1 MGVSF
6 LCSVLESVL
15 MSTSLS
21 YINLR
26 LEEGY
31 APARLMESYKEDT
44 GRPLAA
50 ILSLNTIAN
59 TIGAAGVGAQA
70 TILFGSKW
78 FGLVSAVTTILIL
91 IFSEI
96 IPKMIGTTYWRG
108 LMGFAARTIRVLIFV
123 LYPLVWVIEL
133 ITKAFPSDEDD
144 PSVSREEVLA
154 MVNVGEEEGVVDED
168 ENKIFSNL
176 MRLDTIHA
184 YDVMTPRV
192 VAKIAPEN
200 MTLRAYYDSDE
211 YDHFSRI
218 PLYSPAS
225 PEYIT
230 GYILRNDALE
240 NLTEDHFRKTL
251 GSIKRPLP
259 AFDQDLTLGT
269 IFDSMLKQKSQIAQI
284 IDEYGMFVGILTL
297 EDIIETIFGLEII
310 DENDTVIDMQQYARE
325 RWEQR
330 QKKYMKPS
338 AVSRQPSEVSSQPS
352 EVSRQKSEVSSQ
364 PSEVSHQKSEVRSQ
378 PSEVSSQP
386 SEVSRQESEVSRQP
400 SDVSRQPSEVSRQ
413 KSEVSRQKSE

>member
-1 MGVSF
+1 MGLLLLFLFGAMAVSF

-26 LEEGY
+26 EEEGY
-31 APARLMESYKEDT
+31 APAKLMSAYKEDT

-59 TIGAAGVGAQA
+59 TIGAAGVGMQA
-70 TILFGSKW
+70 TAVFGSKW
-78 FGLVSAVTTILIL
+78 FGLVSAITTILIL
-91 IFSEI
+91 FFGEI
-96 IPKMIGTTYWRG
+96 IPKVIGTTYWRE
-108 LMGFAARTIRVLIFV
+108 LMGFAARVIRVLIFV
-123 LYPLVWVIEL
+123 LYPLVWLVVL
-133 ITKAFPSDEDD
+133 ISRMVPDNEDD

-176 MRLDTIHA
+176 MRLDSIHA

-200 MTLRAYYDSDE
+200 MTLRAYYDNDE

-218 PLYSPAS
+218 PLYKPEA

-240 NLTEDHFRKTL
+240 DLTEDHFRKTL

-269 IFDSMLKQKSQIAQI
+269 IFDSMLKQKSQIAQV

-330 QKKYMKPS
+330 QKKYKKL
-338 AVSRQPSEVSSQPS
+338 AVNPDGEPTVNRQSNDGQSQGKGKVN
-352 EVSRQKSEVSSQ
+352 EE
-364 PSEVSHQKSEVRSQ
+364 
-378 PSEVSSQP
+378 
-386 SEVSRQESEVSRQP
+386 QEQHTDRE
-400 SDVSRQPSEVSRQ
+400 
-413 KSEVSRQKSE
+413 

>member
-1 MGVSF
+1 MGLLLVFLFGAMGVSF

-26 LEEGY
+26 EEEGY
-31 APARLMESYKEDT
+31 APAKLMSKYKDDT
-44 GRPLAA
+44 SRPLAA

-59 TIGAAGVGAQA
+59 TIGAAGVGMQA
-70 TILFGSKW
+70 AEIAPDNNLF
-78 FGLVSAVTTILIL
+78 FGIVSAITTILIL
-91 IFSEI
+91 VFSEI
-96 IPKMIGTTYWRG
+96 VPKVIGTTYWRH
-108 LMGFAARTIRVLIFV
+108 LMGFTARTIHFLIYA
-123 LYPLVWVIEL
+123 LYPFVILVEL
-133 ITKAFPSDEDD
+133 ITRAFPDNEDE
-144 PSVSREEVLA
+144 PSVSREEVLS

-176 MRLDTIHA
+176 MRLDSIHA

-200 MTLRAYYDSDE
+200 MTLRAYYDNDE

-218 PLYSPAS
+218 PLYKPEA

-230 GYILRNDALE
+230 GYVLRNDALE
-240 NLTEDHFRKTL
+240 ELTEDHFRKTL
-251 GSIKRPLP
+251 GGIKRALP
-259 AFDQDLTLGT
+259 AFDQDMTLGV

-330 QKKYMKPS
+330 QKKYRKVEGVKVEGVKDEADS
-338 AVSRQPSEVSSQPS
+338 GH
-352 EVSRQKSEVSSQ
+352 KDT
-364 PSEVSHQKSEVRSQ
+364 K
-378 PSEVSSQP
+378 
-386 SEVSRQESEVSRQP
+386 
-400 SDVSRQPSEVSRQ
+400 
-413 KSEVSRQKSE
+413 

>member
-1 MGVSF
+1 MGLLLLYLFIALGVSF
-6 LCSVLESVL
+6 LCSLLESTL

-26 LEEGY
+26 VEEGY
-31 APARLMESYKEDT
+31 APAKLMQQYKENT
-44 GRPLAA
+44 GKPLAA

-59 TIGAAGVGAQA
+59 TIGAAGVGVQA
-70 TILFGSKW
+70 TALFGSKW
-78 FGLVSAVTTILIL
+78 FGVVSAITTILIL
-91 IFSEI
+91 VFSEI
-96 IPKMIGTTYWRG
+96 IPKVLGTRYWRE
-108 LMGFAARTIRVLIFV
+108 LMGFAARTIQFLSFV
-123 LYPLVWVIEL
+123 LYPLVMLVEL
-133 ITKAFPSDEDD
+133 IAKLFGENDD

-176 MRLDTIHA
+176 MRLDSIHA

-192 VAKIAPEN
+192 VAKTAPES
-200 MTLRAYYDSDE
+200 MTLRAYYDNDE

-218 PLYSPAS
+218 PLYKPEA

-230 GYILRNDALE
+230 GYIMRNDALE
-240 NLTEDHFRKTL
+240 DLTEDHFRKTL

-325 RWEQR
+325 RWEMR
-330 QKKYMKPS
+330 QKKYKKVESPKTAEEPLKEES
-338 AVSRQPSEVSSQPS
+338 
-352 EVSRQKSEVSSQ
+352 QKSKEESSEETEHEHTDREQ
-364 PSEVSHQKSEVRSQ
+364 TGTV
-378 PSEVSSQP
+378 
-386 SEVSRQESEVSRQP
+386 
-400 SDVSRQPSEVSRQ
+400 
-413 KSEVSRQKSE
+413 

>member
-1 MGVSF
+1 MGLLLLFLFGAMAVSF

-15 MSTSLS
+15 MSASLS

-26 LEEGY
+26 EEEGY
-31 APARLMESYKEDT
+31 APAALMSKYKDDT

-59 TIGAAGVGAQA
+59 TVGAAGVGMQA
-70 TILFGSKW
+70 AAIAPDNKLF
-78 FGLVSAVTTILIL
+78 FGLVSAMTTILIL
-91 IFSEI
+91 VFAEI
-96 IPKMIGTTYWRG
+96 IPKVIGTTYWRE
-108 LMGFAARTIRVLIFV
+108 LMGFTARTIRALIFI
-123 LYPLVWVIEL
+123 LYPFVLLVEL
-133 ITKAFPSDEDD
+133 ITRMFPDNEDD

-168 ENKIFSNL
+168 ENKIFTNL
-176 MRLDTIHA
+176 MRLDSIHA

-200 MTLRAYYDSDE
+200 MTLRAYYDNDE

-218 PLYSPAS
+218 PLYKPEA

-230 GYILRNDALE
+230 GYVLRNDALE
-240 NLTEDHFRKTL
+240 ELTEDHFRKTL
-251 GSIKRPLP
+251 GGIKRPLP
-259 AFDQDLTLGT
+259 AFDQDLTLGV

-330 QKKYMKPS
+330 QKKYKKL
-338 AVSRQPSEVSSQPS
+338 AVNTDSQPT
-352 EVSRQKSEVSSQ
+352 VNRQSTDSQ
-364 PSEVSHQKSEVRSQ
+364 SQ
-378 PSEVSSQP
+378 DEAND
-386 SEVSRQESEVSRQP
+386 EAE
-400 SDVSRQPSEVSRQ
+400 
-413 KSEVSRQKSE
+413 K

>member
-1 MGVSF
+1 MGLLLLYLFIALGVSF
-6 LCSVLESVL
+6 LCSLLESTL

-26 LEEGY
+26 VEEGY
-31 APARLMESYKEDT
+31 APAKLMQQYKENT
-44 GRPLAA
+44 GKPLAA

-59 TIGAAGVGAQA
+59 TIGAAGVGVQA
-70 TILFGSKW
+70 TALFGSKW
-78 FGLVSAVTTILIL
+78 FGVVSAITTILIL
-91 IFSEI
+91 VFSEI
-96 IPKMIGTTYWRG
+96 IPKVLGTRYWRE
-108 LMGFAARTIRVLIFV
+108 LMGFAARTIQFLSFV
-123 LYPLVWVIEL
+123 LYPLVMLVEL
-133 ITKAFPSDEDD
+133 IAKLFGENDD

-176 MRLDTIHA
+176 MRLDSIHA

-192 VAKIAPEN
+192 VAKTAPES
-200 MTLRAYYDSDE
+200 MTLRAYYDNDE

-218 PLYSPAS
+218 PLYKPEA

-230 GYILRNDALE
+230 GYIMRNDALE
-240 NLTEDHFRKTL
+240 DLTEDHFRKTL

-325 RWEQR
+325 RWEMR
-330 QKKYMKPS
+330 QKKYKKVESPKTAEEPLKEES
-338 AVSRQPSEVSSQPS
+338 
-352 EVSRQKSEVSSQ
+352 QKSKEESSEEAEHEHTDREQ
-364 PSEVSHQKSEVRSQ
+364 TGTV
-378 PSEVSSQP
+378 
-386 SEVSRQESEVSRQP
+386 
-400 SDVSRQPSEVSRQ
+400 
-413 KSEVSRQKSE
+413 

>member
-1 MGVSF
+1 MGISF

-26 LEEGY
+26 EEEGY
-31 APARLMESYKEDT
+31 APAKLMSKYKDDT

-59 TIGAAGVGAQA
+59 TIGAAGVGMQA
-70 TILFGSKW
+70 TEVFGSKW
-78 FGLVSAVTTILIL
+78 FGLVSACVTMLIL
-91 IFSEI
+91 IFGEI
-96 IPKMIGTTYWRG
+96 IPKVIGTTYWRN
-108 LMGFAARTIRVLIFV
+108 LMGFTARTIHALIYILYPFV
-123 LYPLVWVIEL
+123 LLVEL
-133 ITKAFPSDEDD
+133 ITRMFPDDDDE
-144 PSVSREEVLA
+144 PSVSREEVLS

-176 MRLDTIHA
+176 MRLDSIHA

-192 VAKIAPEN
+192 VAKTAPEN
-200 MTLRAYYDSDE
+200 MTLRAYYDNDE

-218 PLYSPAS
+218 PLYKAEA

-240 NLTEDHFRKTL
+240 DLTEDHFRKTL

-269 IFDSMLKQKSQIAQI
+269 IFDSMLKQKSQIAQV

-310 DENDTVIDMQQYARE
+310 DESDEVTDMQQYARD
-325 RWEQR
+325 RWKKRQGRFKSITLPEEQNDI
-330 QKKYMKPS
+330 PN
-338 AVSRQPSEVSSQPS
+338 A
-352 EVSRQKSEVSSQ
+352 
-364 PSEVSHQKSEVRSQ
+364 
-378 PSEVSSQP
+378 
-386 SEVSRQESEVSRQP
+386 
-400 SDVSRQPSEVSRQ
+400 
-413 KSEVSRQKSE
+413 

>member
-1 MGVSF
+1 MGLLLLFLLGAMAISF

-15 MSTSLS
+15 MTTTYS

-26 LEEGY
+26 MEEGY
-31 APARLMESYKEDT
+31 APASLMKSYKDDT

-59 TIGAAGVGAQA
+59 TIGAAGVGMQA
-70 TILFGSKW
+70 TAVFGEAW
-78 FGLVSAVTTILIL
+78 FGLVSAITTILIL
-91 IFSEI
+91 VFSEI
-96 IPKMIGTTYWRG
+96 IPKTIGTTWWKN
-108 LMGFAARTIRVLIFV
+108 LMGFTARTIRVLIVMLYPFV
-123 LYPLVWVIEL
+123 LLVEL
-133 ITKAFPSDEDD
+133 ITRLFPGNEDD
-144 PSVSREEVLA
+144 PTVSREEVLA

-192 VAKIAPEN
+192 VAKTAPETL
-200 MTLRAYYDSDE
+200 TLRAYYDNDE
-211 YDHFSRI
+211 FDHFSRI
-218 PLYSPAS
+218 PLYRPEA

-240 NLTEDHFRKTL
+240 ELTEDHFRKTL
-251 GSIKRPLP
+251 GGIKRPLP

-269 IFDSMLKQKSQIAQI
+269 IFDSMLKQKSQIAQV

-310 DENDTVIDMQQYARE
+310 DENDTVIDMQQYARD

-330 QKKYMKPS
+330 QKKYKK
-338 AVSRQPSEVSSQPS
+338 VI
-352 EVSRQKSEVSSQ
+352 
-364 PSEVSHQKSEVRSQ
+364 RSD
-378 PSEVSSQP
+378 
-386 SEVSRQESEVSRQP
+386 QETKDKGTKE
-400 SDVSRQPSEVSRQ
+400 
-413 KSEVSRQKSE
+413 

>member
-1 MGVSF
+1 MLFLLGAMAVSF
-6 LCSVLESVL
+6 ICSVLESVL

-26 LEEGY
+26 EEEGY
-31 APARLMESYKEDT
+31 APAKLMSSYKEDT
-44 GRPLAA
+44 SRPLAA

-59 TIGAAGVGAQA
+59 TIGAAGVGMQVTAV
-70 TILFGSKW
+70 FGSKW
-78 FGLVSAVTTILIL
+78 FGLMSALTTILIL
-91 IFSEI
+91 FFGEI
-96 IPKMIGTTYWRG
+96 IPKVIGTTYWRE
-108 LMGFAARTIRVLIFV
+108 LMGITARIIKVLIFV
-123 LYPLVWVIEL
+123 LYPLVLLVEFISRMV
-133 ITKAFPSDEDD
+133 PDNEDD

-176 MRLDTIHA
+176 MRLDSIHA

-218 PLYSPAS
+218 PLYNPTA

-230 GYILRNDALE
+230 GYVLRNDALE
-240 NLTEDHFRKTL
+240 ELTEDHFRKTL
-251 GSIKRPLP
+251 GGIKRPLP

-269 IFDSMLKQKSQIAQI
+269 IFDSMLKQKSQIAQV

-330 QKKYMKPS
+330 QKKYKR
-338 AVSRQPSEVSSQPS
+338 VDVKKDEVEEQHTDSEQEG
-352 EVSRQKSEVSSQ
+352 EV
-364 PSEVSHQKSEVRSQ
+364 
-378 PSEVSSQP
+378 
-386 SEVSRQESEVSRQP
+386 
-400 SDVSRQPSEVSRQ
+400 
-413 KSEVSRQKSE
+413 

>member
-1 MGVSF
+1 MGLLLVFLLGAMCISF

-15 MSTSLS
+15 MTTSLS

-26 LEEGY
+26 EEEGY
-31 APARLMESYKEDT
+31 GPAKLMSSYKEDT

-59 TIGAAGVGAQA
+59 TIGAAGVGMQA
-70 TILFGSKW
+70 TDVFGSKW
-78 FGLVSAVTTILIL
+78 FGLVSAITTILIL
-91 IFSEI
+91 VFAEI
-96 IPKMIGTTYWRG
+96 IPKVIGTTYWRQ
-108 LMGFAARTIRVLIFV
+108 LMGFTARTIHALIYILYPFV
-123 LYPLVWVIEL
+123 LLVEL
-133 ITKAFPSDEDD
+133 VTRMFPDNEDE
-144 PSVSREEVLA
+144 PSVSREEVLS

-176 MRLDTIHA
+176 MRLDSIHA

-200 MTLRAYYDSDE
+200 MTLRAYYDNDD

-218 PLYSPAS
+218 PLYNPAA

-230 GYILRNDALE
+230 GYVLRNDALE
-240 NLTEDHFRKTL
+240 ELTEDHFRKTL
-251 GSIKRPLP
+251 GGIKRPLP

-310 DENDTVIDMQQYARE
+310 DESDTVIDMQQYARE

-330 QKKYMKPS
+330 QKKYKKLT
-338 AVSRQPSEVSSQPS
+338 VNNDSRTTVERRSNDGQSQDDGKD
-352 EVSRQKSEVSSQ
+352 EAEK
-364 PSEVSHQKSEVRSQ
+364 
-378 PSEVSSQP
+378 
-386 SEVSRQESEVSRQP
+386 
-400 SDVSRQPSEVSRQ
+400 
-413 KSEVSRQKSE
+413 

>member
-1 MGVSF
+1 MFLFGAMGISF

-15 MSTSLS
+15 MTTTYS

-26 LEEGY
+26 MEEGY
-31 APARLMESYKEDT
+31 APATLMKHYKDET

-59 TIGAAGVGAQA
+59 TIGAAGVGMQA
-70 TILFGSKW
+70 TAVFGEVW
-78 FGLVSAVTTILIL
+78 FGAVSAVTTLLIL
-91 IFSEI
+91 IFAEI
-96 IPKMIGTTYWRG
+96 IPKTIGTTWWRG
-108 LMGFAARTIRVLIFV
+108 LMGFTARTIHVLIVILYPFV
-123 LYPLVWVIEL
+123 LLVEL
-133 ITKAFPSDEDD
+133 ITRMFPDNEDD

-184 YDVMTPRV
+184 HDVMTPRV
-192 VAKIAPEN
+192 VAKTAPEN

-218 PLYSPAS
+218 PLYNPSS

-230 GYILRNDALE
+230 GYVLRNDALE
-240 NLTEDHFRKTL
+240 ELTEDHFRKTL
-251 GSIKRPLP
+251 GGIKRPMP
-259 AFDQDLTLGT
+259 SFDQNMTLGV
-269 IFDSMLKQKSQIAQI
+269 IFDSMLKQKSQIAQV

-297 EDIIETIFGLEII
+297 EDIIETIFGFEII

-330 QKKYMKPS
+330 QKKYKK
-338 AVSRQPSEVSSQPS
+338 VL
-352 EVSRQKSEVSSQ
+352 
-364 PSEVSHQKSEVRSQ
+364 
-378 PSEVSSQP
+378 
-386 SEVSRQESEVSRQP
+386 
-400 SDVSRQPSEVSRQ
+400 SDKVQGTKDET
-413 KSEVSRQKSE
+413 KE

>member
-1 MGVSF
+1 MLFLLGSMTISF

-26 LEEGY
+26 EEEGY
-31 APARLMESYKEDT
+31 APAKLMSSYKENT

-59 TIGAAGVGAQA
+59 TIGAAGVGSQA

-78 FGLVSAVTTILIL
+78 FGLVSAITTILIL
-91 IFSEI
+91 VFSEI
-96 IPKMIGTTYWRG
+96 IPKRIGTTHWRE
-108 LMGFAARTIRVLIFV
+108 LMGFTARMIRVLIIV
-123 LYPLVWVIEL
+123 LYPFVWLIEL
-133 ITKAFPSDEDD
+133 ITRMFPDKEDE
-144 PSVSREEVLA
+144 PSVSREEVLS

-176 MRLDTIHA
+176 MRLDSIHA

-218 PLYSPAS
+218 PLYKPES

-240 NLTEDHFRKTL
+240 DLTEDHFRKTL

-269 IFDSMLKQKSQIAQI
+269 IFDSMLKQKSQIAQV

-330 QKKYMKPS
+330 QKKYKKVPS
-338 AVSRQPSEVSSQPS
+338 DKGPSDKGLSDKVPS
-352 EVSRQKSEVSSQ
+352 DKEEEEENEEEERHTDTE
-364 PSEVSHQKSEVRSQ
+364 
-378 PSEVSSQP
+378 
-386 SEVSRQESEVSRQP
+386 QES
-400 SDVSRQPSEVSRQ
+400 
-413 KSEVSRQKSE
+413 

>member
-1 MGVSF
+1 MGLLLLFLFGAMAISF

-26 LEEGY
+26 EEEGFI
-31 APARLMESYKEDT
+31 PAKLMSSYKEDS

-59 TIGAAGVGAQA
+59 TIGAAGVGMQA
-70 TILFGSKW
+70 TEVFGSKW
-78 FGLVSAVTTILIL
+78 FGLISACVTMLIL
-91 IFSEI
+91 IFGEI
-96 IPKMIGTTYWRG
+96 IPKVIGTTYWRN
-108 LMGFAARTIRVLIFV
+108 LMGFTALTIRTLIIV
-123 LYPLVWVIEL
+123 LYPFVLLVEL
-133 ITKAFPSDEDD
+133 ITRAFPDNEDE
-144 PSVSREEVLA
+144 PSVSREEVLS

-192 VAKIAPEN
+192 VAKTAPEN
-200 MTLRAYYDSDE
+200 MTLRAYYDNDE

-218 PLYSPAS
+218 PLYKPEA

-230 GYILRNDALE
+230 GYVLRNDALE
-240 NLTEDHFRKTL
+240 ELTEDHFRKTL
-251 GSIKRPLP
+251 GGIKRSLP
-259 AFDQDLTLGT
+259 AFDQDLTLGV

-330 QKKYMKPS
+330 QKKYRKVES
-338 AVSRQPSEVSSQPS
+338 GKLKEERGTSNVESN
-352 EVSRQKSEVSSQ
+352 
-364 PSEVSHQKSEVRSQ
+364 
-378 PSEVSSQP
+378 
-386 SEVSRQESEVSRQP
+386 ESEERHTDPEQEG
-400 SDVSRQPSEVSRQ
+400 EV
-413 KSEVSRQKSE
+413 

>member
-1 MGVSF
+1 MGLLLLYLFIALGVSF
-6 LCSVLESVL
+6 LCSLLESTL

-26 LEEGY
+26 VEEGY
-31 APARLMESYKEDT
+31 APAKLMQQYKENT
-44 GRPLAA
+44 GKPLAA

-59 TIGAAGVGAQA
+59 TIGAAGVGVQA
-70 TILFGSKW
+70 TALFGSKW
-78 FGLVSAVTTILIL
+78 FGVVSAITTILIL
-91 IFSEI
+91 VFSEI
-96 IPKMIGTTYWRG
+96 IPKVLGTRYWRE
-108 LMGFAARTIRVLIFV
+108 LMGFAARTIQFLSFV
-123 LYPLVWVIEL
+123 LYPLVLLVEL
-133 ITKAFPSDEDD
+133 ITKLFGENED

-176 MRLDTIHA
+176 MRLDSIHA

-192 VAKIAPEN
+192 VAKTAPES
-200 MTLRAYYDSDE
+200 MTLRAYYDNDE

-218 PLYSPAS
+218 PLYKPEA

-230 GYILRNDALE
+230 GYIMRNDALE
-240 NLTEDHFRKTL
+240 DLTEDHFRKTL

-325 RWEQR
+325 RWEMR
-330 QKKYMKPS
+330 QKKYKKVESPKTAEEPLKEES
-338 AVSRQPSEVSSQPS
+338 
-352 EVSRQKSEVSSQ
+352 QKSKEESSEEAEHEHTDREQ
-364 PSEVSHQKSEVRSQ
+364 TGTV
-378 PSEVSSQP
+378 
-386 SEVSRQESEVSRQP
+386 
-400 SDVSRQPSEVSRQ
+400 
-413 KSEVSRQKSE
+413 

>member
-1 MGVSF
+1 MGLLLLFLLGAMAVSF
-6 LCSVLESVL
+6 ICSVLESVL

-26 LEEGY
+26 EEEGY
-31 APARLMESYKEDT
+31 APAKLMSSYKEDT
-44 GRPLAA
+44 SRPLAA

-59 TIGAAGVGAQA
+59 TIGAAGVGMQVTAV
-70 TILFGSKW
+70 FGSKW
-78 FGLVSAVTTILIL
+78 FGLMSALTTILIL
-91 IFSEI
+91 FFGEI
-96 IPKMIGTTYWRG
+96 IPKVIGTTYWRE
-108 LMGFAARTIRVLIFV
+108 LMGITARIIKVLIFV
-123 LYPLVWVIEL
+123 LYPLVLLVEFISRMV
-133 ITKAFPSDEDD
+133 PDNEDD

-176 MRLDTIHA
+176 MRLDSIHA

-218 PLYSPAS
+218 PLYNPTA

-230 GYILRNDALE
+230 GYVLRDDALE
-240 NLTEDHFRKTL
+240 ELTEDHFRKTL
-251 GSIKRPLP
+251 GGIKRPLP

-269 IFDSMLKQKSQIAQI
+269 IFDSMLKQKSQIAQV

-330 QKKYMKPS
+330 QKKYKR
-338 AVSRQPSEVSSQPS
+338 VDVKKDEVEEQHTDSEQEG
-352 EVSRQKSEVSSQ
+352 EV
-364 PSEVSHQKSEVRSQ
+364 
-378 PSEVSSQP
+378 
-386 SEVSRQESEVSRQP
+386 
-400 SDVSRQPSEVSRQ
+400 
-413 KSEVSRQKSE
+413 

>member
-1 MGVSF
+1 MGLLLLFLFGAMSISF
-6 LCSVLESVL
+6 LCSILESVL

-26 LEEGY
+26 EEEGY
-31 APARLMESYKEDT
+31 APAKLMSQYKEDT

-59 TIGAAGVGAQA
+59 TVGAAGVGAQA
-70 TILFGSKW
+70 VQFGGMW
-78 FGLVSAVTTILIL
+78 VGIVSAITTLLIL
-91 IFSEI
+91 VFSEI
-96 IPKMIGTTYWRG
+96 IPKVIGTTYWRQ
-108 LMGFAARTIRVLIFV
+108 LMGPSARIIRALIFI
-123 LYPLVWVIEL
+123 LYPFVLLVEL
-133 ITKAFPSDEDD
+133 ITRAFPNNEDD

-176 MRLDTIHA
+176 MRLDSIHA

-192 VAKIAPEN
+192 VAKTAPEN
-200 MTLRAYYDSDE
+200 MTLRAYYDNDE

-218 PLYSPAS
+218 PLYKPEA

-230 GYILRNDALE
+230 GYVLRNDALE
-240 NLTEDHFRKTL
+240 ELTEDHFRKTL
-251 GSIKRPLP
+251 GGIKRSLP
-259 AFDQDLTLGT
+259 AFDQDLTLGV

-330 QKKYMKPS
+330 QKKYRKVES
-338 AVSRQPSEVSSQPS
+338 GKLKEAS
-352 EVSRQKSEVSSQ
+352 
-364 PSEVSHQKSEVRSQ
+364 
-378 PSEVSSQP
+378 
-386 SEVSRQESEVSRQP
+386 ESEERHTDPEQEG
-400 SDVSRQPSEVSRQ
+400 EV
-413 KSEVSRQKSE
+413 

>member
-1 MGVSF
+1 MGLLLLFLFGAMAVSF

-26 LEEGY
+26 EEEGY
-31 APARLMESYKEDT
+31 APASLMSKYKDDT
-44 GRPLAA
+44 SRPLAA

-59 TIGAAGVGAQA
+59 TIGAAGVGMQA
-70 TILFGSKW
+70 SAISDSKW
-78 FGLVSAVTTILIL
+78 FGLTVSLVMTLCIL

-96 IPKMIGTTYWRG
+96 IPKVIGTTYWRQ
-108 LMGFAARTIRVLIFV
+108 LMGFTARTIRLLTIV
-123 LYPLVWVIEL
+123 LYPLVLLVEL
-133 ITKAFPSDEDD
+133 ITRAFPENEDD

-176 MRLDTIHA
+176 MRLDSIHA

-200 MTLRAYYDSDE
+200 MTLRAYYDNDE

-218 PLYSPAS
+218 PLYKPEA

-240 NLTEDHFRKTL
+240 DLTEDHFRKTL
-251 GSIKRPLP
+251 GSIKRSLP

-310 DENDTVIDMQQYARE
+310 DESDTVIDMQQYARE

-330 QKKYMKPS
+330 QKKYKKL
-338 AVSRQPSEVSSQPS
+338 AVNTDSQS
-352 EVSRQKSEVSSQ
+352 INYAELEAEK
-364 PSEVSHQKSEVRSQ
+364 
-378 PSEVSSQP
+378 
-386 SEVSRQESEVSRQP
+386 
-400 SDVSRQPSEVSRQ
+400 
-413 KSEVSRQKSE
+413 